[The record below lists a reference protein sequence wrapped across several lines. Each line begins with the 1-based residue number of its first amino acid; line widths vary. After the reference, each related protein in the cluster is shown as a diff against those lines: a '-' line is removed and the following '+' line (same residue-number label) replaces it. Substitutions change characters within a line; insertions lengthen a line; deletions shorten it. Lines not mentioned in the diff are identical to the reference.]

1 MENPPDGATIDYA
14 LPTAARGPVTLE
26 ILRADGR
33 LVRRYSS
40 ADTLPPPPDPSRA
53 PVPVYWYRPPQP
65 LSAAAGLHRFFW
77 DVHYQRLPAVPGA
90 PAGGRGGISFGA
102 IPHNTPP
109 PATTPWAGAGTYT
122 VKLTVDGK
130 SYTRPLSVKLDP
142 RVRTPATTMREIDA
156 LSASLYD
163 GAAAAQ
169 TAVTELVR
177 LRARAQALAS
187 AASGDAAQ
195 ALAAFVQRADSLR
208 GLDTT
213 RVAGAGGGMGVEPGD
228 TGRSGVFVR
237 GSLSAAAQGLA
248 QVMNLL
254 QAADVAPT
262 EAQRSAIADAQ
273 RNAAAAMARWTALET
288 MELATLNARLRRAGI
303 AEVGVR

>member
-1 MENPPDGATIDYA
+1 MENPPDGAAIDYY
-14 LPTAARGPVTLE
+14 LPTAAREPVTLE

-53 PVPVYWYRPPQP
+53 PVPVYWYRPPRA
-65 LSAAAGLHRFFW
+65 LSGAAGLHRFFW
-77 DVHYQRLPAVPGA
+77 DVHYQPLPAVPGA

-109 PATTPWAGAGTYT
+109 RATTPWAGAGTYT

-130 SYTRPLSVKLDP
+130 SYTCPLTVKLDP

-156 LSASLYD
+156 LSSSLYD

-187 AASGDAAQ
+187 IASGDAAQ

-208 GLDTT
+208 GLDST
-213 RVAGAGGGMGVEPGD
+213 RVAGAGGAMGAQPGD
-228 TGRSGVFVR
+228 TGGSGAFVR
-237 GSLSAAAQGLA
+237 GSLSAAAQRLA
-248 QVMNLL
+248 QVTNLL

-262 EAQRSAIADAQ
+262 EVERSAIADAQ

-288 MELATLNARLRRAGI
+288 MDLAKLNTRLRRAGM
-303 AEVGVR
+303 AELEVR